1 MTGGPVSLADPW
13 GRSPRGIILSE
24 EFDLSTSFGLA
35 GAMARVLTVVGD
47 RIRADNAASPLVAA
61 VTGHL
66 GCGLLD
72 LVVVEETYRGWEHA
86 GLYRAIEAYLPEGSA
101 WYGIFGPDRSYGE
114 LIDLL
119 TSAWQDGKHHL
130 ARPEYLAVPIG
141 PDETMQ
147 VVRLGLVPAYAPDGT
162 PVIIGTKQEMGNEGV
177 PIRSI
182 LNVLSADQAAA
193 AATRDAIARLRWE
206 LDAMRGQV
214 LSFGHSE
221 NYNNELVSFLPRPA
235 TAAAEVILPDGL
247 LETIEAHVVGIGEQS
262 ERLLA
267 AGQHLKR
274 GVLLHGPPGTGK
286 THTVRYLLGKMPGA
300 TAILLTGPAM
310 RYLDFV
316 VALARRLQPAI
327 VVIEDVDLVAE
338 DRSFS
343 DASPLLFTLLDAMDG
358 LATDAD
364 VTFVLTTNR
373 AEVLEQAL
381 AARPGR
387 VDLAVEIPLPD
398 ATGRDRLLRLYA
410 RNLRIDADLAPVIA
424 DTEGVTASY
433 IKELMRRVVL
443 AALRTEQHPQAL
455 SDAHFA
461 AVLAEM
467 REQQLT
473 RAILGGG
480 RASGARPARA
490 ALGPACD

>member
-1 MTGGPVSLADPW
+1 MTRGGLM
-13 GRSPRGIILSE
+13 SE
-24 EFDLSTSFGLA
+24 DFDLSTSRGLA
-35 GAMARVLTVVGD
+35 SAMARVLAVTGD
-47 RIRADNAASPLVAA
+47 RIQASNASSPLVAA

-66 GCGLLD
+66 GCELLD
-72 LVVVEETYRGWEHA
+72 TVVVEEVYRGWEHA
-86 GLYRAIEAYLPEGSA
+86 GLYRAIEAYLPPGST
-101 WYGIFGPDRSYGE
+101 WSGIFGPDRNHGD
-114 LIDLL
+114 LIEMLM
-119 TSAWQDGKHHL
+119 SAWQDGKHHL
-130 ARPEYLAVPIG
+130 GRPEYLAVPVG
-141 PDETMQ
+141 PDETAQ
-147 VVRLGLVPAYAPDGT
+147 VVRLGLVPADAPDGT
-162 PVIIGTKQEMGNEGV
+162 PVVIGINQEIGYQGV
-177 PIRSI
+177 PIRSV
-182 LNVLSADQAAA
+182 LNVFSADQAAA
-193 AATRDAIARLRWE
+193 DATRDAIARLRRE
-206 LDAMRGQV
+206 LDEMRGQV

-221 NYNNELVSFLPRPA
+221 HFDNELVSFLPRPA
-235 TAAAEVILPDGL
+235 VTAAEVILPDGL
-247 LETIEAHVVGIGEQS
+247 LETIEAHVVGIGEQA

-274 GVLLHGPPGTGK
+274 GLLLHGPPGTGK

-343 DASPLLFTLLDAMDG
+343 EASPLLFALLDAMDG
-358 LATDAD
+358 LAVDAD

-398 ATGRDRLLRLYA
+398 AAGRERLLRLYA
-410 RNLRIDADLAPVIA
+410 RKLRIDADLAPVVA
-424 DTEGVTASY
+424 ETEGVTASY

-443 AALRTEQHPQAL
+443 AALRTEQHPRSL
-455 SDAHFA
+455 SDSHFA
-461 AVLAEM
+461 AVLTEM

-473 RAILGGG
+473 QVLLGGG
-480 RASGARPARA
+480 PAATERRARPALA
-490 ALGPACD
+490 PACD

>member
-1 MTGGPVSLADPW
+1 MNED
-13 GRSPRGIILSE
+13 
-24 EFDLSTSFGLA
+24 FDLSTSLGLA
-35 GAMARVLTVVGD
+35 GAMARVLAAIGD
-47 RIRADNAASPLVAA
+47 RIQADNSSSPLVAA
-61 VTGHL
+61 VTSHL
-66 GCGLLD
+66 GCELLD
-72 LVVVEETYRGWEHA
+72 VVVVEETYRGWEHA
-86 GLYRAIEAYLPEGSA
+86 ALYRAIEAYLPEGSA
-101 WYGIFGPDRSYGE
+101 WSGIFGPERSYGE
-114 LIDLL
+114 LIDMLV
-119 TSAWQDGKHHL
+119 SAWQDGKHRL
-130 ARPEYLAVPIG
+130 GRPEYLAVPIG
-141 PDETMQ
+141 PAETMQ

-162 PVIIGTKQEMGNEGV
+162 PVIIGTKQELGNEGV

-182 LNVLSADQAAA
+182 LNVLSASQDAA

-206 LDAMRGQV
+206 LDTMRGQV
-214 LSFGHSE
+214 LSFGHSD

-247 LETIEAHVVGIGEQS
+247 LETIEAHVVGIGEQA

-286 THTVRYLLGKMPGA
+286 THTVRYLLGRMPGA

-327 VVIEDVDLVAE
+327 VVIEDVDLIAE

-343 DASPLLFTLLDAMDG
+343 DASPLLFALLDAMDG

-398 ATGRDRLLRLYA
+398 AAGRERLLHLYG

-424 DTEGVTASY
+424 GTEGVTASY

-443 AALRTEQHPQAL
+443 AALRTEQHPRAL
-455 SDAHFA
+455 NDAHFA
-461 AVLAEM
+461 AVLDEM

-473 RAILGGG
+473 RTILGG
-480 RASGARPARA
+480 RPAAARPAHA
-490 ALGPACD
+490 TLGPACD

>member
-1 MTGGPVSLADPW
+1 MSQD
-13 GRSPRGIILSE
+13 
-24 EFDLSTSFGLA
+24 FDLSTSFGLA
-35 GAMARVLTVVGD
+35 SAMARVLSLTGD
-47 RIRADNAASPLVAA
+47 RIQDGNSTSPLVTA
-61 VTGHL
+61 VTSHL
-66 GCGLLD
+66 GCELLD
-72 LVVVEETYRGWEHA
+72 VVVVEEIYRGWEHA
-86 GLYRAIEAYLPEGSA
+86 GLYRAIEAYLPPGSV
-101 WYGIFGPDRSYGE
+101 WYGIFGPDRNNGE
-114 LIDLL
+114 LIDMLI
-119 TSAWQDGKHHL
+119 SAWQDGKHHL
-130 ARPEYLAVPIG
+130 GRAEYTSVPVG
-141 PDETMQ
+141 PAETAQ

-162 PVIIGTKQEMGNEGV
+162 PVIIGTKQEIGYEGV

-182 LNVLSADQAAA
+182 LNVLSMNQDAA
-193 AATRDAIARLRWE
+193 AATRNAIARLRWK
-206 LDAMRGQV
+206 LDVMRGQV

-221 NYNNELVSFLPRPA
+221 NYNNELVSFLPRPH
-235 TAAAEVILPDGL
+235 TAATEVILPDGL
-247 LETIEAHVVGIGEQS
+247 LESIEAHVVGIGEQA

-316 VALARRLQPAI
+316 VALARRLQPAV

-338 DRSFS
+338 DRSLS
-343 DASPLLFTLLDAMDG
+343 DASPLLFGLLDAMDG
-358 LATDAD
+358 LANDAN

-373 AEVLEQAL
+373 AEILEQAL

-387 VDLAVEIPLPD
+387 VDLAVEVPLPD
-398 ATGRDRLLRLYA
+398 ATGRAGLLRLYA
-410 RNLRIDADLAPVIA
+410 RNLRIDADLDPVIA

-443 AALRTEQHPQAL
+443 AALRTEQDPQAIT
-455 SDAHFA
+455 DAHFA

-467 REQQLT
+467 QEQRLT
-473 RAILGGG
+473 RTILGGG
-480 RASGARPARA
+480 ARHRRPALA
-490 ALGPACD
+490 PACE

>member
-1 MTGGPVSLADPW
+1 MNED
-13 GRSPRGIILSE
+13 
-24 EFDLSTSFGLA
+24 FDLSTSLGLA
-35 GAMARVLTVVGD
+35 GAMARVLAVIGD
-47 RIRADNAASPLVAA
+47 RIQADNSTSPLVTT
-61 VTGHL
+61 VTSHL
-66 GCGLLD
+66 GCELLD
-72 LVVVEETYRGWEHA
+72 VVVVEETYRGWEHA
-86 GLYRAIEAYLPEGSA
+86 GLYRAIQAYLPEGST
-101 WYGIFGPDRSYGE
+101 WSGIFGPDRSYGE

-119 TSAWQDGKHHL
+119 VSAWQDGKHRLGH
-130 ARPEYLAVPIG
+130 PEFLAVPIG

-182 LNVLSADQAAA
+182 LSVLSASQDAA
-193 AATRDAIARLRWE
+193 AATRDAIALLRWE

-214 LSFGHSE
+214 LSFGHSDS
-221 NYNNELVSFLPRPA
+221 YNNELVSFLPRPA

-247 LETIEAHVVGIGEQS
+247 LETIEAHVVGIGQQA

-286 THTVRYLLGKMPGA
+286 THTVRYLLGRMPGA

-327 VVIEDVDLVAE
+327 VVIEDVDLIAE

-343 DASPLLFTLLDAMDG
+343 DASPLLFALLDAMDG
-358 LATDAD
+358 LAPDAD

-398 ATGRDRLLRLYA
+398 AAGRERLLHLYG

-424 DTEGVTASY
+424 GTEGVTASY

-443 AALRTEQHPQAL
+443 AALRTEQHPRVL

-461 AVLAEM
+461 AVLGEM
-467 REQQLT
+467 RDQQLT
-473 RAILGGG
+473 RTILGG
-480 RASGARPARA
+480 RPAASPA
-490 ALGPACD
+490 AGDY

>member
-1 MTGGPVSLADPW
+1 MNED
-13 GRSPRGIILSE
+13 
-24 EFDLSTSFGLA
+24 FDLSTSLGLA
-35 GAMARVLTVVGD
+35 GAMARVLAAIGD
-47 RIRADNAASPLVAA
+47 RIQADNSTSPLVTA
-61 VTGHL
+61 VTSHL
-66 GCGLLD
+66 GCELLD
-72 LVVVEETYRGWEHA
+72 VVVVEETYRGWEHA

-101 WYGIFGPDRSYGE
+101 WSGIFGPDRSYGE
-114 LIDLL
+114 LIDMLV
-119 TSAWQDGKHHL
+119 SAWQDGKHRL
-130 ARPEYLAVPIG
+130 GRPEYLAVPIG

-162 PVIIGTKQEMGNEGV
+162 PVIIGTKQELGNEGV

-182 LNVLSADQAAA
+182 LNVLSASQEAA
-193 AATRDAIARLRWE
+193 AATRDAIALLRWE

-247 LETIEAHVVGIGEQS
+247 LETIEAHVVGIGEQA

-327 VVIEDVDLVAE
+327 VVIEDVDLIAE

-343 DASPLLFTLLDAMDG
+343 DASPLLFALLDAMDG

-398 ATGRDRLLRLYA
+398 AAGRERLLRLYG

-424 DTEGVTASY
+424 GTEGVTASY

-443 AALRTEQHPQAL
+443 AALRTEQHPRAL
-455 SDAHFA
+455 NDAHFA
-461 AVLAEM
+461 AVLDEM

-473 RAILGGG
+473 RTILGG
-480 RASGARPARA
+480 RPAAAARPGHAT
-490 ALGPACD
+490 LGPACD

>member
-1 MTGGPVSLADPW
+1 MSEDVDLPASRALA
-13 GRSPRGIILSE
+13 S
-24 EFDLSTSFGLA
+24 
-35 GAMARVLTVVGD
+35 AMARVLAVTGD
-47 RIRADNAASPLVAA
+47 RISADNSASPLVVA
-61 VTGHL
+61 VTSHL
-66 GCGLLD
+66 GCELRD
-72 LVVVEETYRGWEHA
+72 VVVVEEIYRGWEHA
-86 GLYRAIEAYLPEGSA
+86 GVYRAIEAYLPQGSV
-101 WYGIFGPDRSYGE
+101 WSGIFGPDRNHGG
-114 LIDLL
+114 LIDMLI
-119 TSAWQDGKHHL
+119 SAWQDGKHHL
-130 ARPEYLAVPIG
+130 GRPEYLAVPVG
-141 PDETMQ
+141 PAETAQ
-147 VVRLGLVPAYAPDGT
+147 VVRLGLVPACAPDGT
-162 PVIIGTKQEMGNEGV
+162 PVIIGTKQEIGYEGV
-177 PIRSI
+177 PVRSI
-182 LNVLSADQAAA
+182 LNVLSTSQDAA

-221 NYNNELVSFLPRPA
+221 HYDNELVSFLPRPA
-235 TAAAEVILPDGL
+235 TAASEVILPDGL
-247 LETIEAHVVGIGEQS
+247 LETIEAHVVGIGEQAR
-262 ERLLA
+262 RLLA

-274 GVLLHGPPGTGK
+274 GLLLYGPPGTGK

-343 DASPLLFTLLDAMDG
+343 DASPLLFALLDAMDG

-373 AEVLEQAL
+373 VEVLEEAL

-387 VDLAVEIPLPD
+387 VDLAVEVPLPD
-398 ATGRDRLLRLYA
+398 ATGRERLLRLYA
-410 RNLRIDADLAPVIA
+410 RELRIDADLAPVIA
-424 DTEGVTASY
+424 DTEGVTASF

-443 AALRTEQHPQAL
+443 AALRAEQHPRAL
-455 SDAHFA
+455 TDAHFA

-467 REQQLT
+467 HEQQLT
-473 RAILGGG
+473 RTILGGG
-480 RASGARPARA
+480 SGTAARRTRPALA
-490 ALGPACD
+490 PACD

>member
-1 MTGGPVSLADPW
+1 MNED
-13 GRSPRGIILSE
+13 
-24 EFDLSTSFGLA
+24 FDLTTSRGLA
-35 GAMARVLTVVGD
+35 SAMARVLAVAGD
-47 RIRADNAASPLVAA
+47 RIQDGNSTSPLVAA
-61 VTGHL
+61 VTSHL
-66 GCGLLD
+66 GCELLD
-72 LVVVEETYRGWEHA
+72 VVVVEEIYRGWEHA
-86 GLYRAIEAYLPEGSA
+86 GVYRAIEAYLPPGSA
-101 WYGIFGPDRSYGE
+101 WSGIFGPDRNHGE
-114 LIDLL
+114 LTDMLI
-119 TSAWQDGKHHL
+119 SAWQDGKHHL
-130 ARPEYLAVPIG
+130 GRPEYLAVPVG
-141 PDETMQ
+141 PAETAQ
-147 VVRLGLVPAYAPDGT
+147 VVRLGLVPGYAPDGT
-162 PVIIGTKQEMGNEGV
+162 PVVIGTKQEVGYEGIPV
-177 PIRSI
+177 RSI
-182 LNVLSADQAAA
+182 LNVLAVNQDAA
-193 AATRDAIARLRWE
+193 AATRDAIAALRWD
-206 LDAMRGQV
+206 LDVMRGQV

-221 NYNNELVSFLPRPA
+221 NYNNELVSFLPRPD
-235 TAAAEVILPDGL
+235 TAAAEVILPAGL
-247 LETIEAHVVGIGEQS
+247 LDKIEAHVVGIGEQA

-274 GVLLHGPPGTGK
+274 GLLLYGPPGTGK

-338 DRSFS
+338 DRSFA
-343 DASPLLFTLLDAMDG
+343 DASPLLFALLDAMDG

-398 ATGRDRLLRLYA
+398 AAGRERLLRLYA
-410 RNLRIDADLAPVIA
+410 RNLRVDADLAPVIA
-424 DTEGVTASY
+424 STEGVTASY

-455 SDAHFA
+455 TNAHFA

-467 REQQLT
+467 SEQQLT
-473 RAILGGG
+473 RTILGGG
-480 RASGARPARA
+480 PATPAAPARHGRVP
-490 ALGPACD
+490 LPPACD